1 MVREMDRKRKK
12 IEKIGEM
19 QKKFRDGL
27 SKLMKGITKLN
38 ILLLGSGKDDDSA
51 NFKLRQRARKF
62 LNRSMIVKSVHFPE
76 EITVTELKQIAPDPS
91 MVQVVEKLKDPILK
105 DYFLTLTYDR
115 TFVLHTSAGPIAE
128 FALFSRV
135 DSVNHK
141 FRVFVPEEKWDKNSY
156 VCRNLIEFNKRF
168 NAVYKYKEEAELY
181 EKMEEALFKEVGW
194 HF

>member
-1 MVREMDRKRKK
+1 MERREKNF
-12 IEKIGEM
+12 ENIGEM
-19 QKKFRDGL
+19 KRKFRE
-27 SKLMKGITKLN
+27 SVRKLMKGVTKLS
-38 ILLLGSGKDDDSA
+38 ILLLGSGKGDNNA
-51 NFKLRQRARKF
+51 NYKLRQRAKKF
-62 LNRSMIVKSVHFPE
+62 LQQSMIVERVHFPE
-76 EITVTELKQIAPDPS
+76 EISVNELQQIAPDPS
-91 MVQVVEKLKDPILK
+91 VVQVVEKLKDPIMK

-141 FRVFVPEEKWDKNSY
+141 FRVFVPEEEWDKDSY
-156 VCRNLIEFNKRF
+156 VCQNLIEFNKRF
-168 NAVYKYKEEAELY
+168 KAVYKYKEEAELY